1 MIVQTDPRAPRVVLV
16 GPPGAGK
23 STIGRKLAKELGV
36 DLYDTDVGIERETG
50 RTIPEI
56 FAADGEPEFR
66 RIEERVVRRAILA
79 ERGVV
84 SLGGGAVL
92 SKDTRALLRNRT
104 VVYLEISVAEGLRR
118 TGASNQR
125 PLLNGDDPG
134 AKYRE
139 LMRKRR
145 PLYREVATVRVRTD
159 GRSPGRVVRMI
170 LDKLGM
176 EPAAPSA
183 DPEPEA
189 TATGRAGQ
197 TPEGQGSSRSRARRR
212 ARARAAARRAA
223 AKQTGV
229 PATAN
234 SAATDQTAATTDS
247 AADQTGNA
255 AEDNGAVTEKRI
267 AATEQTGAASEKN
280 STAGRRTRAA
290 TKDLT
295 GAAKRNSAVGE
306 GADST
311 TETSAD
317 RTETRSAATK
327 LSGSTGHVDAATK
340 RSHAGDSDAA
350 ADSALA
356 EREAD
361 RSAADTAREER
372 SAIGDCGAQAGSAA
386 RTLGAQSDGSSA
398 GSTTEGAAS
407 SGRRRPRRRRPSAR
421 TSPGEPSRTE
431 STAPA
436 AEPQSRSWL
445 PRLIASGARP
455 EGTGAT
461 PTSGRARRP
470 RACRPAGAP
479 NPAESQASAVPVAG
493 QADSSTTAPKNAETA
508 TAPAGGENQSAR
520 TRTARRAGSGTPA
533 DPAARTAAAE
543 SATKTSSSGRARR
556 ARARR
561 ARARALEQSAR
572 TESEQQ

>member
-36 DLYDTDVGIERETG
+36 DLYDTDAGIERETG

-170 LDKLGM
+170 LDKLGL

-183 DPEPEA
+183 DPEPEV
-189 TATGRAGQ
+189 TATGGG
-197 TPEGQGSSRSRARRR
+197 TGLKPEGQGSSRSRARRR

-223 AKQTGV
+223 AKNGV
-229 PATAN
+229 
-234 SAATDQTAATTDS
+234 AAADQTAAAIRDNCGS
-247 AADQTGNA
+247 AAKQT
-255 AEDNGAVTEKRI
+255 D
-267 AATEQTGAASEKN
+267 
-280 STAGRRTRAA
+280 AA
-290 TKDLT
+290 TKDT
-295 GAAKRNSAVGE
+295 GTAAMNNSSAGKT
-306 GADST
+306 ST
-311 TETSAD
+311 AENTAAAEVKNSTGVDNRGRANDTSAAD
-317 RTETRSAATK
+317 KENGSAARK
-327 LSGSTGHVDAATK
+327 LSGTTGRVDAATK
-340 RSHAGDSDAA
+340 RSHIGDSGVAAEDSSAA
-350 ADSALA
+350 A
-356 EREAD
+356 RAD
-361 RSAADTAREER
+361 HSTTDAVTEGRGAT
-372 SAIGDCGAQAGSAA
+372 GDRGTQSGSAGRA
-386 RTLGAQSDGSSA
+386 SDASNA
-398 GSTTEGAAS
+398 GSTPEGTAS
-407 SGRRRPRRRRPSAR
+407 GRRRRPRRRRPSAR
-421 TSPGEPSRTE
+421 TSSGEPSRTE
-431 STAPA
+431 FTAPA
-436 AEPQSRSWL
+436 AEPQARSWL

-455 EGTGAT
+455 EDTGAT

-479 NPAESQASAVPVAG
+479 NPAGSHVSGVPVVG
-493 QADSSTTAPKNAETA
+493 QADSTTPAPKNAEPA
-508 TAPAGGENQSAR
+508 TPPAAGGNQSAR
-520 TRTARRAGSGTPA
+520 SRALRRAGSGAPA
-533 DPAARTAAAE
+533 DPTARTAAAE